1 MTNEPSSDEYEV
13 ARFRRGDPA
22 GFDALVRKHGGWA
35 TRFAVRML
43 GQFDAAEDAVQEA
56 FVRVYKA
63 LGGFRGQA
71 SFRTYLYRV
80 VLNCC
85 RDARGR
91 LARDE
96 AALEKLAVE
105 VTDEV
110 PCVEEP
116 SGPLARRE
124 LRARI
129 DGFVASLPRAQR
141 ETLVLRIHEG
151 LSYREIAEVLG
162 VSVNAVKG
170 NLAAA
175 RAGLA
180 RTSLAREVPTG
191 HSLPAEKESES

>member
-1 MTNEPSSDEYEV
+1 MTNEPASDEYEV
-13 ARFRRGDPA
+13 ARFQRGDPA
-22 GFDALVRKHGGWA
+22 GFDALVLKHGGWA

-63 LGGFRGQA
+63 LAGFRGQA

-85 RDARGR
+85 RDARSR

-96 AALEKLAVE
+96 AALEGLAADVAE
-105 VTDEV
+105 AS
-110 PCVEEP
+110 PVEEP

-129 DGFVASLPRAQR
+129 DRFMAALPRAQR
-141 ETLVLRIHEG
+141 ETLVLRVHEG
-151 LSYREIAEVLG
+151 LSYREIADVLG

-180 RTSLAREVPTG
+180 RTSLAREIAAERT
-191 HSLPAEKESES
+191 SPAEKESES